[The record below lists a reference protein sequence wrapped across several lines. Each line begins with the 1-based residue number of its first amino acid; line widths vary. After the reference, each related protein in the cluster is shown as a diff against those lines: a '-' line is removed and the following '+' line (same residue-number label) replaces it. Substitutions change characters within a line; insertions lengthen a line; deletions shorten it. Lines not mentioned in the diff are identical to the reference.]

1 METHVEKELQIL
13 KSDYNL
19 LKAELKQQKT
29 LNETFLKS
37 LRKRPATAVNKEI
50 KNRMWG
56 DIITIPMISIICA
69 NIHWPMLFGF
79 LVSLWALADL
89 CASLWIYQK
98 LDMRNLLND
107 DVQSVTKKITAYRKF
122 YTRSLTAGLIPLVAM
137 ITYIFITLYARASSP
152 TAIWLITAAGIISTA
167 TGIVITLLYYKKHVE
182 RCNELLHQFDAD
194 TLLHHEKN

>member
-13 KSDYNL
+13 RSDYNL

-56 DIITIPMISIICA
+56 DIITIPMILIICA

-79 LVSLWALADL
+79 LVSLWALADV

-107 DVQSVTKKITAYRKF
+107 DVQSVTKKSPPT
-122 YTRSLTAGLIPLVAM
+122 
-137 ITYIFITLYARASSP
+137 ASSIP
-152 TAIWLITAAGIISTA
+152 AHSRPA
-167 TGIVITLLYYKKHVE
+167 
-182 RCNELLHQFDAD
+182 
-194 TLLHHEKN
+194 

>member
-56 DIITIPMISIICA
+56 DIITIPMIPIICA
-69 NIHWPMLFGF
+69 NIHWPMLSGF
-79 LVSLWALADL
+79 WYRYGPWPI
-89 CASLWIYQK
+89 CAPACGY
-98 LDMRNLLND
+98 
-107 DVQSVTKKITAYRKF
+107 TKSWTC
-122 YTRSLTAGLIPLVAM
+122 
-137 ITYIFITLYARASSP
+137 
-152 TAIWLITAAGIISTA
+152 AICSMTM
-167 TGIVITLLYYKKHVE
+167 
-182 RCNELLHQFDAD
+182 CNR
-194 TLLHHEKN
+194 

>member
-1 METHVEKELQIL
+1 METPVEKDLQIL
-13 KSDYNL
+13 RSDYNL
-19 LKAELKQQKT
+19 LKAELEQQKT

-56 DIITIPMISIICA
+56 DIITIPMILIICA

-89 CASLWIYQK
+89 CASLWTYQK

-107 DVQSVTKKITAYRKF
+107 DVQTVTKKITAYRKF

-137 ITYIFITLYARASSP
+137 ITYIFITLYAQASNS
-152 TAIWLITAAGIISTA
+152 TAVWLITAAGIISTA
-167 TGIVITLLYYKKHVE
+167 TSIVITLLYYKKHVE
-182 RCNELLHQFDAD
+182 KCDELLHQFDAD
-194 TLLHHEKN
+194 VPPHHGKN